1 MRRYIPLLIIGLC
14 IVFMVLATL
23 LYTTQS
29 VGKKEQANKFIPV
42 TKTLT
47 VYTTIPVEMAS
58 IIASEYQKDANIQVN
73 FIPIAKEDL
82 INNFQ
87 HNNIKDVDM
96 VLADSTVL
104 EELKSLNALTSNIS
118 EEEDIVKERF
128 KDNNNSWIGVWYDP
142 IVFCYNL
149 DYVKN
154 NWQIPLTWNDLAQ
167 NNNIKIAM
175 TDFMVASAA
184 ANVLY
189 SLSQDKNIDNTM
201 LLMQQIHAKVVRYA
215 KYLSTPVRMVG
226 MGEADVAIAVQS
238 ETLRYINDNYP
249 ISIIYPK
256 DGTAYQLTAVGI
268 VKDSNQQVE
277 ANNFIK
283 WLLGDDI
290 QIKLKKNRYYYVP
303 TNYTSLTYKEFAGKN
318 IRFLEK
324 NNIFDENAKKAI
336 LDEWVTNVR
345 LKN

>member
-1 MRRYIPLLIIGLC
+1 M
-14 IVFMVLATL
+14 
-23 LYTTQS
+23 
-29 VGKKEQANKFIPV
+29 
-42 TKTLT
+42 
-47 VYTTIPVEMAS
+47 
-58 IIASEYQKDANIQVN
+58 
-73 FIPIAKEDL
+73 
-82 INNFQ
+82 
-87 HNNIKDVDM
+87 
-96 VLADSTVL
+96 
-104 EELKSLNALTSNIS
+104 
-118 EEEDIVKERF
+118 
-128 KDNNNSWIGVWYDP
+128 
-142 IVFCYNL
+142 
-149 DYVKN
+149 
-154 NWQIPLTWNDLAQ
+154 TWNDLAQ

-189 SLSQDKNIDNTM
+189 SLSQDKNIDNTI

-290 QIKLKKNRYYYVP
+290 QISLQKNRYYYVP

>member
-14 IVFMVLATL
+14 IVFVVLATL

-73 FIPIAKEDL
+73 FIPITKEDL

-87 HNNIKDVDM
+87 QNDIKDVDM

-104 EELKSLNALTSNIS
+104 KELKNLNVLTTNIS
-118 EEEDIVKERF
+118 EEEDIVKEEF
-128 KDNNNSWIGVWYDP
+128 KDNDNSWIGIWYDP

-154 NWQIPLTWNDLAQ
+154 NWQIPLNWNDLAQ

-184 ANVLY
+184 ANILY
-189 SLSQDKNIDNTM
+189 SLSEDKDVNNTM
-201 LLMQQIHAKVVRYA
+201 ILMQQIHSKVVRYA

-249 ISIIYPK
+249 ISIVYPK
-256 DGTAYQLTAVGI
+256 DGTAYQLTAIGI
-268 VKDSNQQVE
+268 TKNSNQQIE

-290 QIKLKKNRYYYVP
+290 QISLQKNRYYYVP
-303 TNYTSLTYKEFAGKN
+303 TNYTSLTYKKFAGKD
-318 IRFLEK
+318 IGFLRK
-324 NNIFDENAKKAI
+324 NFIYNENEKKAI
-336 LDEWVTNVR
+336 LNEWVTNVR
-345 LKN
+345 LKS

>member
-14 IVFMVLATL
+14 VLFVVLASL
-23 LYTTQS
+23 LYMTQS
-29 VGKKEQANKFIPV
+29 VGKKQVADKFIPV

-58 IIASEYQKDANIQVN
+58 IIANEYQKEANIQVN
-73 FIPIAKEDL
+73 FIPVSKDEL
-82 INNFQ
+82 LNHFQ
-87 HNNIKDVDM
+87 QDDIENIDM
-96 VLADSTVL
+96 VLTDSRVL
-104 EELKSLNALTSNIS
+104 ENLSDANKLTSNIS
-118 EEEDIVKERF
+118 EEEDIVNEQF
-128 KDNNNSWIGVWYDP
+128 KDKNNSWIGVWYDP

-154 NWQIPLTWNDLAQ
+154 NWHIPLTWDELAQ
-167 NNNIKIAM
+167 NNNIKIGM

-189 SLSQDKNIDNTM
+189 SLSEDKNVENTM
-201 LLMQQIHAKVVRYA
+201 MLMQQIHPKVVRYA

-226 MGEADVAIAVQS
+226 MGEADIAVSVQS
-238 ETLRYINDNYP
+238 EAIRYINDNYP
-249 ISIIYPK
+249 LNIIYPK

-268 VKDSNQQVE
+268 VKDSKQQVE
-277 ANNFIK
+277 ANHFIK
-283 WLLGDDI
+283 WLLGDDV
-290 QIKLKKNRYYYVP
+290 QISLQKNRYYYVP

-318 IRFLEK
+318 IKFLTK
-324 NNIFDENAKKAI
+324 NNVFDDNARKAI
-336 LDEWVTNVR
+336 LDEWVTNIR

>member
-14 IVFMVLATL
+14 VLFVVLASL
-23 LYTTQS
+23 LYMTQS
-29 VGKKEQANKFIPV
+29 VGKKQTADKFIPV

-58 IIASEYQKDANIQVN
+58 IIANEYQKEANIQVN
-73 FIPIAKEDL
+73 FIPVSKDEL
-82 INNFQ
+82 INHFQ
-87 HNNIKDVDM
+87 QNDMDNVDM
-96 VLADSTVL
+96 VLADSMTL
-104 EELKSLNALTSNIS
+104 ENLSNLKKLTSNIS
-118 EEEDIVKERF
+118 EEEDIVNEQF
-128 KDNNNSWIGVWYDP
+128 KDKNNSWIGVWYDP

-154 NWQIPLTWNDLAQ
+154 NWQIPFTWEELAQ
-167 NNNIKIAM
+167 NDDVKIAM

-189 SLSQDKNIDNTM
+189 SLSEDKNVENTM
-201 LLMQQIHAKVVRYA
+201 MLMQQIHPKVVRYA

-226 MGEADVAIAVQS
+226 MGEADIAIAVQS

-249 ISIIYPK
+249 LNIIYPK

-268 VKDSNQQVE
+268 VKDSKQQAE
-277 ANNFIK
+277 ANSFIK
-283 WLLGDDI
+283 WLLGDEV
-290 QIKLKKNRYYYVP
+290 QISLQKNRYYYVP

-318 IRFLEK
+318 IKFLAR
-324 NNIFDENAKKAI
+324 NNIFDDNARKAI